1 MEIFTETITEA
12 LINKMLDR
20 SVLEHKLIANNVANV
35 NTKNYVPL
43 TTKNSET
50 FEAILASFEEQAEEV
65 RQSQLKSIVKDW
77 DITAEIAAETNKDT
91 VAIDD
96 EMAKLSMNTLHY
108 QALLR
113 AKSELKDLMT
123 VAVQGVK

>member
-1 MEIFTETITEA
+1 MEIFTESITSA
-12 LINKMLDR
+12 LISKMLDR

-50 FEAILASFEEQAEEV
+50 FEAILATFENQAEKLS
-65 RQSQLKSIVKDW
+65 QTQLKTTINNWNIES
-77 DITAEIAAETNKDT
+77 EIAIEPNKEK

-108 QALLR
+108 QALMR